1 MTTHRESEI
10 TSDTELDMATKY
22 KHNCRIHKYMHW
34 SEGVLGF
41 SPLYWILLVNQCNNT
56 YMLNACPYL
65 IVWPYSFQMS
75 KHCLWVFLCKQ
86 GISSSHSIIFMRVQ
100 AWINSATSA
109 QCHDPQLTHN
119 HHSCMYVNEC
129 CHNTCELPNKQT
141 HFADNNSINW
151 TLITTRH
158 YNNTNKSFFFKCLLA
173 MFTSQWEGRLIY
185 SLSTMTTELESA
197 YPWSVS
203 LGLCSHNV
211 STSWLFCLL
220 LRHTSPSAWSKIF
233 FFSDNEF
240 PVNCSSEMSVADW
253 PILCLHFE
261 NYPQSIARCKQSLY
275 QLTMLIHSVQFRK
288 VDSSVS

>member
-1 MTTHRESEI
+1 
-10 TSDTELDMATKY
+10 
-22 KHNCRIHKYMHW
+22 
-34 SEGVLGF
+34 
-41 SPLYWILLVNQCNNT
+41 
-56 YMLNACPYL
+56 
-65 IVWPYSFQMS
+65 
-75 KHCLWVFLCKQ
+75 
-86 GISSSHSIIFMRVQ
+86 
-100 AWINSATSA
+100 
-109 QCHDPQLTHN
+109 
-119 HHSCMYVNEC
+119 
-129 CHNTCELPNKQT
+129 
-141 HFADNNSINW
+141 
-151 TLITTRH
+151 
-158 YNNTNKSFFFKCLLA
+158 

-211 STSWLFCLL
+211 SNSWLFCLL
-220 LRHTSPSAWSKIF
+220 LRHTKDFPSAWSKIF

-288 VDSSVS
+288 VDSSAKTFLNQETIMALWVHRTRGQDMLDLEVTLTSLVNNRWEISLGE